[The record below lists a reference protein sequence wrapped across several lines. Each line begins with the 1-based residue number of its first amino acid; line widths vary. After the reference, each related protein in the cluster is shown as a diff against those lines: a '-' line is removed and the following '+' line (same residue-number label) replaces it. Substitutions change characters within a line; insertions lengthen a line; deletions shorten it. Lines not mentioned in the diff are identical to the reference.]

1 MKRTAAALTMV
12 KDDHFFLQKWVSYY
26 GGMFGREALHVVSHG
41 PDAGVD
47 RIAAGCSIIR
57 IPGDFGDDF
66 DARRWQLLNSLINGL
81 LAYYS
86 FVICTDVDE
95 FVVLD
100 PKLKMSLPEFL
111 SRRRN
116 VVITPVGVEVV
127 HLPDQETEPVEK
139 GILATRRHCRYSSFY
154 SKPCIIG
161 KPVELSRGGHYAK
174 EPTLRTF
181 RNLYLFHMKYCDLD
195 LYRETARKRA
205 GAVAALAVDDPRQ
218 SRISNG
224 WFAEPEGF
232 GPEIQRLAFAPR
244 AKAFDLSQELREM
257 HESWAPRNR
266 HGLWHFRRKVGTR
279 LYPIP
284 KRFAGLL

>member
-1 MKRTAAALTMV
+1 MV
-12 KDDHFFLQKWVSYY
+12 KDDHFFLQKWVDYY
-26 GGMFGREALHVVSHG
+26 GAMFGADALYVVSHG
-41 PDAGVD
+41 RDAGVD
-47 RIAAGCSIIR
+47 QIAADCNIIH
-57 IPGDFGDDF
+57 IPGDFDDDF
-66 DARRWQLLNSLINGL
+66 DAKRWQLLNNLTNGL
-81 LAYYS
+81 LGYFD
-86 FVICTDVDE
+86 FVICSDVDE

-100 PKLKMSLPEFL
+100 PKLKMTLPEFL
-111 SRRRN
+111 ARRGN
-116 VVITPVGVEVV
+116 VVITPIGVEVV
-127 HLPDQETEPVEK
+127 HLPDQESESIEN
-139 GILATRRHCRYSSFY
+139 GILSTRRHCRYSSFY

-161 KPVELSRGGHYAK
+161 KPVELARGGHYAK
-174 EPTLRTF
+174 EPALKTF

-205 GAVAALAVDDPRQ
+205 GAVAALDVADPRE